1 MIRTFQSELKKYR
14 PWQVLKKEL
23 LKDLFPAIKIHQE
36 KLGYYDL
43 ISVLVNKDGEPVK
56 LALNEE
62 DTPSYMAFTKSTLL
76 NRIARAHTV
85 AEISEGKFEQL
96 NHPDHYLRTFMLGD
110 LIQYVSAHD
119 KVQSI
124 KVNPVLFKSDNID
137 GDMFLCE
144 DVVFAPIFDKVTQK
158 YMMTDPDQALALLAI
173 NPKDM
178 ERFGIEI
185 IFHAMTNMELPDD
198 RESRDRVIR
207 EKIEQLAF
215 YAPRIPIKRGSASIY
230 CVILNL
236 ENAMEETAFIR
247 QYKTF
252 DSHSDVIF
260 LNSNLELQTGEL
272 ERIPYDG
279 DKIDTIFTPIIQWQR
294 QKHKELWG

>member
-14 PWQVLKKEL
+14 PWQILKREL
-23 LKDLFPAIKIHQE
+23 LKELFPAIRIHKD
-36 KLGYYDL
+36 KLSYYDL
-43 ISVLVNKDGEPVK
+43 ISVLVNAEGEPIQISH
-56 LALNEE
+56 NDE
-62 DTPSYMAFTKSTLL
+62 DTKSFMAFTKSTLL
-76 NRIARAHTV
+76 NRISRAHTAV
-85 AEISEGKFEQL
+85 EISGNQFETL
-96 NHPDHYLRTFMLGD
+96 NHPEHHLRTFMLGD
-110 LIQYVSAHD
+110 LIQYISSHD

-124 KVNPVLFKSDNID
+124 KLNPVLFKAENMD

-144 DVVFAPIFDKVTQK
+144 DVIFAPIFDKVTQK
-158 YMMTDPDQALALLAI
+158 YMMTDPDQALALLSI

-198 RESRDRVIR
+198 RESRDNVIR
-207 EKIEQLAF
+207 EKIEQLSF

-236 ENAMEETAFIR
+236 ENEMEETAFIR

-252 DSHSDVIF
+252 DTHSDVIF
-260 LNSNLELQTGEL
+260 LNSNLELKTGEL

-279 DKIDTIFTPIIQWQR
+279 ERIDTIFTPIIQWQR
-294 QKHKELWG
+294 QKHKSL